1 MKLSNFNIYSFLNV
15 NQNVSGQPISSKRHI
30 EQQIETEDVDVKKLE
45 TYCTNERE
53 RKKNIF
59 FSVQMQIHVKR
70 VFSKK

>member
-1 MKLSNFNIYSFLNV
+1 M
-15 NQNVSGQPISSKRHI
+15 SGQPISSKRHI
-30 EQQIETEDVDVKKLE
+30 EQQIETEDVEVKKLE